1 MNTSMNRR
9 RFIQSLSAASAA
21 FAFGGQS
28 GVARADTNNALIGQ
42 AQKEGKLVVYGD
54 LFTVQI
60 IVKGFTAKY
69 PGIDVTTATGDAWQ
83 IYNRFIGEQQAG
95 RPVMDAFYQAED
107 TIITASAA
115 GTLADVSFDD
125 RNALLS
131 LATPDKAKTYIRG
144 NGSLCLFAY
153 NKQAIGSV
161 PIPNDWQD
169 YANPRREW
177 ESLVA
182 TTNPASSSATFAVIA
197 SLYQHFGPENG
208 GAILKGLRKINT
220 ELVASMG
227 VMTTKLQTG
236 ERPLDFFTNTTA
248 ATGLMKQGVPVV
260 LKAPASGTV
269 AQFNAVAISKTAPH
283 PNAARLFLEYSLS
296 AETQTRLAAAGAYP
310 VRKDIAGPAGLP
322 ALAGAKL
329 LKLDLPQALKDRD
342 AILKWWSASTGFN
355 TR

>member
-1 MNTSMNRR
+1 MTTSIKRR
-9 RFIQSLSAASAA
+9 RLVQTLSLGSAALALGISPLIAHA
-21 FAFGGQS
+21 EPDS
-28 GVARADTNNALIGQ
+28 ALI
-42 AQKEGKLVVYGD
+42 AEAKKEGKLVVYGD

-95 RPVMDAFYQAED
+95 RPVMDVFYQAED
-107 TIITASAA
+107 TIITAGAS
-115 GTLADVSFDD
+115 GTLADVSYGDKGV
-125 RNALLS
+125 LLPI
-131 LATPDKAKTYIRG
+131 ATPAQGTTYLRG
-144 NGSLCLFAY
+144 NGQLCLFAY
-153 NKQAIGSV
+153 NKQSIGSA
-161 PIPNDWQD
+161 PIPADWQD
-169 YANPRREW
+169 YAKPKDEW
-177 ESLVA
+177 DGLVA

-197 SLYQHFGPENG
+197 SLYQHYGPEAG
-208 GAILKGLRKINT
+208 GAILKGVRKTNA

-248 ATGLMKQGVPVV
+248 ATGLITQGVPVEV
-260 LKAPASGTV
+260 RVPASGAV

-283 PNAARLFLEYSLS
+283 PNASKLFLDYALS

-310 VRKDIAGPAGLP
+310 VRKDVAAPKGLP
-322 ALAGAKL
+322 ALTNVKL

-342 AILKWWSASTGFN
+342 TILKWWSASTGFN